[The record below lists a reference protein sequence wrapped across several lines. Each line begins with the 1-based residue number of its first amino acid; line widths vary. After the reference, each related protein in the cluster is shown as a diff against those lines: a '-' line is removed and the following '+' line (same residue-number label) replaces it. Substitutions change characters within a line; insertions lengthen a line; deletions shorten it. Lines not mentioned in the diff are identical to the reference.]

1 MKTKGE
7 EVDQTQ
13 KLKELLEQ
21 DLTKAQSLFTEG
33 GIYVSTR
40 REKEEAGRHQLCSR
54 GLLGLSL
61 VLYTVATGKR
71 NVWFISN

>member
-21 DLTKAQSLFTEG
+21 DLTKAQSLSTEG
-33 GIYVSTR
+33 GIYMSTR
-40 REKEEAGRHQLCSR
+40 REKEEAGRHQLCTEGS
-54 GLLGLSL
+54 
-61 VLYTVATGKR
+61 
-71 NVWFISN
+71 

>member
-21 DLTKAQSLFTEG
+21 DLTKAQSLSTER
-33 GIYVSTR
+33 GIYMSTR
-40 REKEEAGRHQLCSR
+40 REKEEAGRHQLCTEGS
-54 GLLGLSL
+54 
-61 VLYTVATGKR
+61 
-71 NVWFISN
+71 